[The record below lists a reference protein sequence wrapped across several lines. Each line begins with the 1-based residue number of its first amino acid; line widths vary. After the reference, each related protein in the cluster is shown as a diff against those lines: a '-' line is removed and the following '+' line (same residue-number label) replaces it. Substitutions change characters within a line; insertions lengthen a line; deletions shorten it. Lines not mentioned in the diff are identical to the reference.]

1 MLLKPLH
8 ETSHASQHRYIFPN
22 SFHRFDIHGHVLA
35 FQPSLVHLIIGRY
48 ESNIHRQS
56 RAKGFYLRGSF
67 FRFRVPHHVFLRHD
81 ELARARRVSRE
92 GHLRGHNRHFLDR
105 HLFEEKEEEERKKRK
120 VWTQEIKRTGAIK
133 RDSCANFLA
142 RFNFGREEAAFH
154 PKRVVR
160 SN

>member
-1 MLLKPLH
+1 M
-8 ETSHASQHRYIFPN
+8 
-22 SFHRFDIHGHVLA
+22 
-35 FQPSLVHLIIGRY
+35 
-48 ESNIHRQS
+48 
-56 RAKGFYLRGSF
+56 
-67 FRFRVPHHVFLRHD
+67 FLRHD

-105 HLFEEKEEEERKKRK
+105 HLFKEKKKK
-120 VWTQEIKRTGAIK
+120 KKGKKGKFEEIKRTGAIK